1 MLAAN
6 VAFLAIQGVVVVPQS
21 GTGTGTGT
29 GNSGI
34 GIGTGGGTGTGTGNG
49 NGWIIASPA
58 QIASSI
64 SLVYSIGSIISG
76 LLLVRRNRTIA
87 MQDANTAVRLSF
99 PLLCIA
105 RFHYLVDFQCSYLH
119 GMTKRFV
126 YLEPLAIIFS
136 LTYALLMWSCVVS
149 SLIPRSADDVDDPS
163 VQRLRVF
170 RCAITVLLPENEEGD
185 LYLRGNCCWCRH
197 CSYILVHHQFMGL
210 G

>member
-6 VAFLAIQGVVVVPQS
+6 VAFLTVQGVIVVPPIES
-21 GTGTGTGT
+21 
-29 GNSGI
+29 
-34 GIGTGGGTGTGTGNG
+34 
-49 NGWIIASPA
+49 GWIISSPA

-99 PLLCIA
+99 PFLCLT
-105 RFHYLVDFQCSYLH
+105 RPHYPIDFQCAYLRD
-119 GMTKRFV
+119 MKKRFV

-149 SLIPRSADDVDDPS
+149 SLVPRSPDSDDDPS
-163 VQRLRVF
+163 VQRLRIF
-170 RCAITVLLPENEEGD
+170 RCFITVLFPENEEGD
-185 LYLRGNCCWCRH
+185 LYLRGNCWWCRH
-197 CSYILVHHQFMGL
+197 CPYILVHHQLMGL
-210 G
+210 GQ